1 MHFKGQ
7 GGLKIAADA
16 WGSDNQDIVILLHGG
31 GQTRHA
37 WGETGKK
44 LSKAGFYAI
53 AIDLRGHGD
62 SDWHEEGDYSIN
74 AYKEDVV
81 SIIKSLGRP
90 ASLVGAS
97 LGGMVSLSLAGDKD
111 YSNLCSSLVMVDIGI
126 YPDPEGS
133 DRIVNFMQSGNKGFE
148 SLEEAAKTISKYLPH
163 REKPKDTK
171 GLIKNL
177 RLKENGRYYWHW
189 DPRFITRRQGS
200 RRERFSDQKKYAER
214 VSVPTLL
221 IRGALSD
228 VVTKEDVKFFLSVI
242 PHAKFEEIEK
252 ASHMIAGDRNDMF
265 AESAIKFLK
274 SL

>member
-1 MHFKGQ
+1 
-7 GGLKIAADA
+7 
-16 WGSDNQDIVILLHGG
+16 
-31 GQTRHA
+31 
-37 WGETGKK
+37 
-44 LSKAGFYAI
+44 
-53 AIDLRGHGD
+53 
-62 SDWHEEGDYSIN
+62 
-74 AYKEDVV
+74 
-81 SIIKSLGRP
+81 
-90 ASLVGAS
+90 
-97 LGGMVSLSLAGDKD
+97 MVSLSIAGDKD
-111 YSNLCSSLVMVDIGI
+111 NSNLCSSLVMVDIGI

-148 SLEEAAKTISKYLPH
+148 SLEEAAETISKYLPH

-189 DPRFITRRQGS
+189 DPKFITRRQDS